1 MTSVQDRY
9 ARSITSSHLEVTEYT
24 GDIDALI
31 SAGWIKESLSTLLWR
46 VRVEF
51 DAVDARD
58 VVALPEMPPPD
69 RLTGEGEEKA
79 LAEWKKGEKARIAA
93 DLKGRRLTAR
103 ALAMVHLTSLREAKE
118 ALGRF
123 TMAQATRMGLP
134 LTPEQELA
142 VSGRAMQA
150 FLDPLCGVCHGIKFK
165 TAPGTGR
172 LSSTPCSTCFGS
184 GRAQGAGDMTAAEF
198 ALQQSV
204 LAELDRK
211 MDRVARLMKRFLRE
225 QASTAA

>member
-1 MTSVQDRY
+1 MTSVADRY

-24 GDIDALI
+24 GDIDSLI

-58 VVALPEMPPPD
+58 VVALPEMPPPE
-69 RLTGEGEEKA
+69 RLLIEGEEKA
-79 LAEWKKGEKARIAA
+79 LAEWRKGEKARIAA
-93 DLKGRRLTAR
+93 DLKARRLTAR

-123 TMAQATRMGLP
+123 TMAQSTRMRLP

-142 VSGRAMQA
+142 VAGRAMQA
-150 FLDPLCGVCHGIKFK
+150 FLDPLCGACHGIKFK

-172 LSSTPCSTCFGS
+172 LSSTPCPVCYGS
-184 GRAQGAGDMTAAEF
+184 GRAQGSDDMTASEF

-204 LAELDRK
+204 LAEIDRK

-225 QASTAA
+225 RAEVA